1 MKFNNR
7 TIRLCFLD
15 EIEDAVKIGWNRAYK
30 HIDNPDEDTI
40 KSHIYD
46 AVESAI
52 YEWIDFDFG
61 DVE

>member
-7 TIRLCFLD
+7 TIRFCFLD
-15 EIEDAVKIGWNRAYK
+15 EIEDAVKLGWNRAYK
-30 HIDNPDEDTI
+30 HTDNPDEDTI
-40 KSHIYD
+40 KGHIYD

-52 YEWIDFDFG
+52 YEWIDFG